1 MPTRNTQSGFLLL
14 AILLLS
20 ACGSDSGFDEDTDF
34 ISKNGFV
41 QFVNMMPDSPE
52 VTMFHGRDRST
63 LRFPF
68 AQGVEQSPVDKY
80 DWRIA
85 YLNANDDEVTVAEG
99 ENQPIL
105 EERLSTYLWMGSMSQ
120 PNIQVVDAPYI
131 RSSDRPAGVTDVW
144 FASNLTNHSM
154 VDIYLTDLG
163 VTLTDA
169 TPLATVTSGN
179 FTSRFSVDAGPD
191 QQVRITVAG
200 SNELLF
206 DSGPLEI
213 LEKTED
219 LYALVDDFGPDG
231 TKHANVIRT
240 VGSNGSTILDD
251 SQPASVRIGNYS
263 EQSPVTATLGI
274 AVYPNINK
282 QTRSSTQEAENSSV
296 EFTITDASDTILEA
310 SSGPVTIRA
319 GAFHSIYTFE
329 NNTTDATSITRSLIA
344 IDSFRVVRDRA
355 LFKFINGSNEFVD
368 VYILRPGQDVD
379 EVAPLLNDI
388 GFAGQQNSESIA
400 NDVEYVIRNS
410 DNTETLARISN
421 TQQEGV
427 SYTLIFDA
435 KSDLQLLTD

>member
-20 ACGSDSGFDEDTDF
+20 ACGSDSGFNEDTDF

-52 VTMFHGRDRST
+52 VTMFHGRDRTAS
-63 LRFPF
+63 RFPF
-68 AQGVEQSPVDKY
+68 AQTRQQTPVDKY

-85 YLNANDDEVTVAEG
+85 YLDSNDDEVTVAEG

-105 EERLSTYLWMGSMSQ
+105 EDGLSTYLWMGSLSQ
-120 PNIQVVDAPYI
+120 PNIQIVNAPFI
-131 RSSDRPAGVTDVW
+131 VSSDRPAGVADIW
-144 FASNLTNHSM
+144 FASNLTNHPM

-163 VTLTDA
+163 TTLTDA
-169 TPLATVTSGN
+169 APLATVTSGS

-206 DSGPLEI
+206 DSGSLEI
-213 LEKTED
+213 LDRTED

-231 TKHANVIRT
+231 AKHANVIRT
-240 VGSNGSTILDD
+240 IGQIGSAILDE

-263 EQSPVTATLGI
+263 EQSPVTAMLGT

-282 QTRSSTQEAENSSV
+282 QTRSSSQEAENLSV
-296 EFTITDASDTILEA
+296 EFTITDASDTILEE
-310 SSGPVTIRA
+310 SPGPVTIRG
-319 GAFHSIYTFE
+319 GAFQSIYTFE

-344 IDSFRVVRDRA
+344 TDSFRLVRDRA
-355 LFKFINGSNEFVD
+355 LFKFINGSNELVD
-368 VYILRPGQDVD
+368 FYILRPGQDLD

-388 GFAGQQNSESIA
+388 GFAAQQNSESIA
-400 NDVEYVIRNS
+400 NDVDYVVRNS
-410 DNTETLARISN
+410 NNTETLASMSN

-435 KSDLQLLTD
+435 KGVLQLLTD